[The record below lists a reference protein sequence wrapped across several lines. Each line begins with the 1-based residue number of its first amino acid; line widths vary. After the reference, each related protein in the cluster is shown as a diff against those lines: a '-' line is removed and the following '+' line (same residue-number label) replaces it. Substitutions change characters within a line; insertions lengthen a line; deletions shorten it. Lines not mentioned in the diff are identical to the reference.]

1 MLLAPDAL
9 FDAALA
15 GPPAGQWWVRFA
27 DGRRRRMPVRRW
39 LGPTGEADERVLDRA
54 CGPVLDVGCGPGR
67 HLRALGA
74 RGLEA
79 VGLDTSSTAV
89 ALARRDGSRVIRGSI
104 WDEPPACAR
113 AGGWGTILLLDGNVG
128 IGGRPAGLLRRS
140 LALLAPDGRVLVE
153 TLRAPLDVPGL
164 VQLEGPAGRSHPFP
178 WSFVAADGLEALAAR
193 TGLAVT
199 GSWDCAGRA
208 FAQLE
213 PRAPGRRP

>member
-9 FDAALA
+9 LDAALA
-15 GPPAGQWWVRFA
+15 GSPAGQWWVRFA
-27 DGRRRRMPVRRW
+27 DGRRRQVPVRRW
-39 LGPTGEADERVLDRA
+39 LGPTGE
-54 CGPVLDVGCGPGR
+54 
-67 HLRALGA
+67 
-74 RGLEA
+74 
-79 VGLDTSSTAV
+79 
-89 ALARRDGSRVIRGSI
+89 
-104 WDEPPACAR
+104 
-113 AGGWGTILLLDGNVG
+113 
-128 IGGRPAGLLRRS
+128 RRS

-164 VQLEGPAGRSHPFP
+164 VQLEGPAGRSHPSP
-178 WSFVAADGLEALAAR
+178 CSFVAAEGLEALAAR